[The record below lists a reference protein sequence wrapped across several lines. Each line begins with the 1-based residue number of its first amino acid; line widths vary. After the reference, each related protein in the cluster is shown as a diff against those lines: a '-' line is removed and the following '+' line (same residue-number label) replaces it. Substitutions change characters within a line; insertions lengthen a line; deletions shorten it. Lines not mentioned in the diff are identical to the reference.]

1 MPSHR
6 VEGAKQLAVELPA
19 EFVERFKEWVR
30 SRGEKIGPTVM
41 LALERHMA
49 YPPPP
54 PAPPPYETA
63 PPASSPAIAPP
74 SGSSTAAKGRKNGGK
89 KG

>member
-1 MPSHR
+1 MGGHR

-19 EFVERFKEWVR
+19 EFVDRFKEWVR
-30 SRGEKIGPTVM
+30 ARGEKIGPTVM

-54 PAPPPYETA
+54 PTPPPYE
-63 PPASSPAIAPP
+63 PAASEPKT
-74 SGSSTAAKGRKNGGK
+74 STPKPRKKGGK
-89 KG
+89 K